1 MTGSEKNKIIKALS
15 WIIKLVPVVI
25 MLQTLYFK
33 FSASPESVYIFSKI
47 GMEPYGRIGIGI
59 LELVASVFILIP
71 KTTVYGAVLG
81 VLLMVG
87 AIRFHLTEL
96 GVDVQNDG
104 GKLFYLAVIVAVF
117 CTILIII
124 HRKKIFSLFSKS

>member
-1 MTGSEKNKIIKALS
+1 MKAIC

-47 GMEPYGRIGIGI
+47 GMEPWGRIGIGI
-59 LELVASVFILIP
+59 LELIASVFILIP
-71 KTTVYGAVLG
+71 RTTFYGAVLG
-81 VLLMVG
+81 VLLMAG

-96 GVDVQNDG
+96 GITVQNDG
-104 GKLFYLAVIVAVF
+104 GKLFYLALTVAVS
-117 CTILIII
+117 CALLVAVNIKQI
-124 HRKKIFSLFSKS
+124 SPLFSKS